1 MGIVFNIIPQNDN
14 ELMYIREPF
23 NKCKSNNQFL
33 TNTDT
38 FIKELTKNTK

>member
-23 NKCKSNNQFL
+23 NKCKSNRKFL
-33 TNTDT
+33 PHTDI
-38 FIKELTKNTK
+38 FIKELTKCTK